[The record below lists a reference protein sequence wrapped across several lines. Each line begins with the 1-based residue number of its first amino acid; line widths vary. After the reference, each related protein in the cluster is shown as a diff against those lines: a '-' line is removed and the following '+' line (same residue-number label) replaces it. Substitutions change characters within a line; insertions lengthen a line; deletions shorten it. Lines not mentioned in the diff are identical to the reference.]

1 MNIKF
6 FGGANEIGA
15 SCTLIEIDENRILVD
30 AGIRMNDEPGNEFP
44 DFEGL
49 WQAGLPHV
57 VLLTHAHTDHTGALP
72 ELEKLLPPG
81 VKVFCTA
88 PTKDI
93 TQVLLKDVVKRSKP
107 DEKDC
112 IEARVSNALYRIHP
126 KPFNKPIP
134 ICGDVTATWIRA
146 GHILGAGMIHI
157 QGEKESVLITGDVS
171 AVKQSTILGMAAP
184 PFSPDVMVM
193 ESTYGNR
200 CRKNRDEESAKL
212 AKNVA
217 EVIERGGKALLPV
230 FAVGRA
236 QEVIL
241 ILKNAMEREKIDFPV
256 FVDGM
261 VRDINTVYCE
271 HSELLSSQLARDG
284 DIFRSDNISEVSRDS
299 SREERD
305 SILSGEPCC
314 IVASSG
320 MLNGGMS
327 SWYAKRLAKDPAN
340 LIGLTGYQAKGNPGH
355 ELESL
360 INEKDPDKRV
370 ADENRVV
377 YLPADEEKD
386 GMQKDGDAPSLVPVK
401 VSCEV
406 KKYSLS
412 AHADKKELLQLV
424 EKCQPRKLFLVHGDE
439 EARDELSQAV
449 RKRCPFVDVQLPSNG
464 TYPVEQFP
472 GLNNGRRLAQGE
484 VLLAVHNYLVA
495 RKLLAPISP
504 RILAEVWFGT
514 ETTNGF
520 EVDYFRIILSC
531 PEGRRFFEKVGSGS
545 MYKARIQR
553 MSP

>member
-1 MNIKF
+1 MNVKF

-15 SCTLIEIDENRILVD
+15 SCTLIEIDEKRILVD

-81 VKVFCTA
+81 VKIFCTA
-88 PTKDI
+88 PTKYI

-112 IEARVSNALYRIHP
+112 IEARVSKALCRMRLIS
-126 KPFNKPIP
+126 FDEPIS
-134 ICGDVTATWIRA
+134 ICEGVTATWIRA

-217 EVIERGGKALLPV
+217 EVIERGGKALLPA

-241 ILKNAMEREKIDFPV
+241 ILKNAMERGEIRKFPV
-256 FVDGM
+256 YIDGM
-261 VRDINTVYCE
+261 VKDVNEVYAR
-271 HSELLSSQLARDG
+271 HGELLSPSL
-284 DIFRSDNISEVSRDS
+284 RSRL
-299 SREERD
+299 ERD
-305 SILSGEPCC
+305 KKIFYSYYIREISLRKERESILSGEPCC
-314 IVASSG
+314 IVAPSG
-320 MLNGGMS
+320 MLVGGRS
-327 SWYAKRLAKDPAN
+327 VWYAKRLAKDPAN
-340 LIGLTGYQAKGNPGH
+340 LIGLTGYQAEGNPGH
-355 ELESL
+355 ELENL
-360 INEKDPDKRV
+360 VNEKDPEK
-370 ADENRVV
+370 RVV

-386 GMQKDGDAPSLVPVK
+386 DMQKDGEAPSRVPVK
-401 VSCEV
+401 ISCEV
-406 KKYSLS
+406 EKYSLS

-424 EKCQPRKLFLVHGDE
+424 EKCQPRKLFLVHGNE

-449 RKRCPFVDVQLPSNG
+449 RKRCPSVEVKVPRNG
-464 TYPVEQFP
+464 KTYPVEQFP

-520 EVDYFRIILSC
+520 EVDYFRIILSW
-531 PEGRRFFEKVGSGS
+531 PEGRRFFEKVGSGP
-545 MYKARIQR
+545 MYKARI
-553 MSP
+553 